1 MLTISTDPSSES
13 VKMDSLLRGAFPL
26 LSDPD
31 LKVADAYGMGVHF
44 GRETMAAMGYVIIDG
59 QGRLRQREID
69 PLFGDHYERILA
81 ALKGLA
87 P

>member
-1 MLTISTDPSSES
+1 MVLAISNDPPSES
-13 VKMDSLLRGAFPL
+13 VKMDGLLKSAFPL

-31 LKVADAYGMGVHF
+31 LKVADAYGMAIPMGSQ
-44 GRETMAAMGYVIIDG
+44 RMAAMGYIIIDG

-81 ALKGLA
+81 ALRA
-87 P
+87 T

>member
-1 MLTISTDPSSES
+1 MLAISIDPPSES

-44 GRETMAAMGYVIIDG
+44 GREAMAAMGYVIIDG
-59 QGRLRQREID
+59 QRRLRHREID

-81 ALKGLA
+81 VLTA